1 MHMLKKGCETPYG
14 VIRYWICRAG
24 ENRPWLV
31 FLPGLTADHR
41 LFDGQ
46 VAELGK
52 EYNCLVWDAPGHGTS
67 RPFALKFSME
77 DLARYLRQIFTAEG
91 IAGPVLVG
99 QSLGG
104 YIAQVYMEAYPGSV
118 SGFISID
125 SCPLQRR
132 YYTGLELALLKHT
145 KGMYLSIPWRWL
157 LRWGAA
163 GCAVTEYGQKLMAQ
177 MMGEYNKRE
186 YCTLAD
192 HGYRI
197 FAQAVEAGKAYAISC
212 PVLLLCGE
220 RDRAGSA
227 KRYNREWARRSG
239 YPLVWVPGA
248 GHNANTDRIDFVN
261 GQIGEFV
268 QGLWDA

>member
-14 VIRYWICRAG
+14 VIRYWTCRVG

-52 EYNCLVWDAPGHGTS
+52 GYNCLVWDAPGHGTS

-177 MMGEYNKRE
+177 MMGEYNKKI
-186 YCTLAD
+186 
-192 HGYRI
+192 G
-197 FAQAVEAGKAYAISC
+197 
-212 PVLLLCGE
+212 
-220 RDRAGSA
+220 RAH
-227 KRYNREWARRSG
+227 
-239 YPLVWVPGA
+239 V
-248 GHNANTDRIDFVN
+248 
-261 GQIGEFV
+261 
-268 QGLWDA
+268 

>member
-1 MHMLKKGCETPYG
+1 M
-14 VIRYWICRAG
+14 
-24 ENRPWLV
+24 
-31 FLPGLTADHR
+31 
-41 LFDGQ
+41 
-46 VAELGK
+46 
-52 EYNCLVWDAPGHGTS
+52 
-67 RPFALKFSME
+67 
-77 DLARYLRQIFTAEG
+77 
-91 IAGPVLVG
+91 
-99 QSLGG
+99 
-104 YIAQVYMEAYPGSV
+104 
-118 SGFISID
+118 
-125 SCPLQRR
+125 
-132 YYTGLELALLKHT
+132 
-145 KGMYLSIPWRWL
+145 SIPWRWL